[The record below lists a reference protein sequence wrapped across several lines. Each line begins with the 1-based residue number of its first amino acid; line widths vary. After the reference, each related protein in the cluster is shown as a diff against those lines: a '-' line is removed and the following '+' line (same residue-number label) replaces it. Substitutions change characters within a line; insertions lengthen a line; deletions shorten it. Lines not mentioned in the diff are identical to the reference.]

1 MTTAQDVVRTGGALE
16 VPFAECWIHPTAR
29 EAALRVLD
37 SGWVTTG
44 REVHAFEP
52 EFAATVGAA
61 HAVAVSSCTAGLEL
75 AFRSLQLRPGARVL
89 VSTMTF
95 CGAVHA
101 ILHAGLHPVLVD
113 VDAVTGMPTQDTVQT
128 ASAACG
134 GAEALC
140 IVHWAGDPCDVEAL
154 ADAAGVPLS
163 RVVEDAAHGLGAQW
177 HGTPVGSGPSAA
189 VVFSFYATKNLPIG
203 EGGMVTTQDD
213 ERADWLRRAR
223 LHGMTTDAWRR
234 YLPGG
239 SWRYD
244 VVDEGL
250 KANLTDL
257 QAAIGRAQL
266 RHLASWQRSRE
277 RVAARYDEALAGLPL
292 GLPHRPEP
300 PDRHAWHLYPVRVQP
315 TSPATR
321 DEVIRALARHS
332 IGTSVHFSPFHRL
345 RHFTRTTSA
354 PTPLTGAEQLFEQ
367 LVSLPMYPRLTDSQV
382 DAVCLALEDTVGG
395 SIGVRFS

>member
-1 MTTAQDVVRTGGALE
+1 
-16 VPFAECWIHPTAR
+16 
-29 EAALRVLD
+29 VLD

-44 REVHAFEP
+44 REVHAFEL

-154 ADAAGVPLS
+154 A
-163 RVVEDAAHGLGAQW
+163 
-177 HGTPVGSGPSAA
+177 
-189 VVFSFYATKNLPIG
+189 
-203 EGGMVTTQDD
+203 
-213 ERADWLRRAR
+213 
-223 LHGMTTDAWRR
+223 
-234 YLPGG
+234 
-239 SWRYD
+239 
-244 VVDEGL
+244 
-250 KANLTDL
+250 
-257 QAAIGRAQL
+257 
-266 RHLASWQRSRE
+266 
-277 RVAARYDEALAGLPL
+277 GLPL
-292 GLPHRPEP
+292 GLQHRPEP

-332 IGTSVHFSPFHRL
+332 IGTSVHFIPIHRL